1 MLLMEKLLL
10 KKQSK
15 IKMTMYNMDLDK
27 VIHKINSKGAIN
39 VGLQFPEG
47 LKMQAIN
54 IAREIEA
61 QTDATVII
69 SGDPCFG
76 ACDVSDYKMKGSVDL
91 IVHYGHTPLPLKYEV
106 PTLFIESFSDIDV
119 KKDLKK
125 SLEHLKDYYKIGLVT
140 TTQHLHIL
148 NEIKDYLEDNGK
160 EVVLGSSKSTRKGQV
175 LGCNFS
181 SIKDLD
187 VEIFLFIGSGN
198 FHPLGIHLFTKTPVL
213 ALDPYNNEIREMDE
227 YADRVLRIRFAR
239 IVKASKAKKWGVIV
253 SSKEG
258 QYRMKLAKKIKK
270 TLEDE
275 GMEAYILLIDNI
287 NPDIL
292 LPYLE
297 LDAFVVSA
305 CPRIAVDDAQMYNK
319 PLITPQELEIVL
331 NKREWENYQL
341 DEILFHERYK

>member
-1 MLLMEKLLL
+1 
-10 KKQSK
+10 
-15 IKMTMYNMDLDK
+15 MDLDK
-27 VIHKINSKGAIN
+27 VIRKINSKN
-39 VGLQFPEG
+39 VETVGLQFPEG
-47 LKMQAIN
+47 LKMQATK
-54 IAREIEA
+54 IARKIEEE
-61 QTDATVII
+61 TESTVII

-106 PTLFIESFSDIDV
+106 PTIFVEAFANIDI
-119 KKDLKK
+119 KENLKQC
-125 SLEHLKDYYKIGLVT
+125 LDALKDYSRIALVT
-140 TTQHLHIL
+140 TTQHLHLL

-181 SIKDLD
+181 SIKNLD
-187 VEIFLFIGSGN
+187 AEIFLFIGSGN
-198 FHPLGIHLFTKTPVL
+198 FHPLGINLFSNTPVL
-213 ALDPYNNEIREMDE
+213 ALDPYNNELRRMDE
-227 YADRVLRIRFAR
+227 YADRILRIRFAR
-239 IVKASKAKKWGVIV
+239 ITKARTAEKWGIIV

-258 QYRMKLAKKIKK
+258 QYRMKLAKEIKK
-270 TLEDE
+270 VLEE
-275 GMEAYILLIDNI
+275 HGMEAYIILMDNVS
-287 NPDIL
+287 PDAL

-305 CPRIAVDDAQMYNK
+305 CPRIAIDDSQMYKK
-319 PLITPQELEIVL
+319 PLLTPQELEIVL

>member
-1 MLLMEKLLL
+1 M
-10 KKQSK
+10 S
-15 IKMTMYNMDLDK
+15 MYNMDLDR
-27 VIHKINSKGAIN
+27 VIRKINSKDAKN

-47 LKMQAIN
+47 LKMQAIK
-54 IAREIEA
+54 IARKIESE
-61 QTDATVII
+61 TDATVII

-106 PTLFIESFSDIDV
+106 PTIFVEAYAKIDL
-119 KKDLKK
+119 KKDLEKC
-125 SLEHLKDYYKIGLVT
+125 LDALKDYSKVALVT
-140 TTQHLHIL
+140 TTQHLHLL
-148 NEIKDYLEDNGK
+148 NEIRDYLEDNGK

-187 VEIFLFIGSGN
+187 AEIFLFIGSGN
-198 FHPLGIHLFTKTPVL
+198 FHPLGINLFSNTPVL
-213 ALDPYNNEIREMDE
+213 ALDPYNNELRRMDE
-227 YADRVLRIRFAR
+227 YADRILRIRFAR
-239 IVKASKAKKWGVIV
+239 ITKARSAEKWGIIV

-258 QYRMKLAKKIKK
+258 QYRMKLAKETKK
-270 TLEDE
+270 LLEE
-275 GMEAYILLIDNI
+275 NGMEAYIILVDNV
-287 NPDIL
+287 NPDVL

-305 CPRIAVDDAQMYNK
+305 CPRIAIDDSQMYKK
-319 PLITPQELEIVL
+319 PLLTPQELEIVL

-341 DEILFHERYK
+341 DEILFHERYQ

>member
-1 MLLMEKLLL
+1 
-10 KKQSK
+10 
-15 IKMTMYNMDLDK
+15 MDLDR
-27 VIHKINSKGAIN
+27 VISKINSKDAKN

-47 LKMQAIN
+47 LKMQAIK
-54 IAREIEA
+54 IARKIESE
-61 QTDATVII
+61 TDATVII

-106 PTLFIESFSDIDV
+106 PTIFVEAFAKIDL
-119 KKDLKK
+119 KKDLEKC
-125 SLEHLKDYYKIGLVT
+125 LDALKDYSKVALVT
-140 TTQHLHIL
+140 TTQHLHLL
-148 NEIKDYLEDNGK
+148 NEIRDYLEDNGK

-187 VEIFLFIGSGN
+187 AEIFLFIGSGN
-198 FHPLGIHLFTKTPVL
+198 FHPLGINLFSNTPVL
-213 ALDPYNNEIREMDE
+213 ALDPYNNELRRMDE
-227 YADRVLRIRFAR
+227 YTDRILRIRFAR
-239 IVKASKAKKWGVIV
+239 ITKARSAEKWGIIV

-258 QYRMKLAKKIKK
+258 QYRMKLAKETKK
-270 TLEDE
+270 LLEE
-275 GMEAYILLIDNI
+275 NGMEAYIILVDNV
-287 NPDIL
+287 NPDVL

-305 CPRIAVDDAQMYNK
+305 CPRIAIDDSQMYKK
-319 PLITPQELEIVL
+319 PLLTPQELEIVL

-341 DEILFHERYK
+341 DEILFHERYQ

>member
-1 MLLMEKLLL
+1 
-10 KKQSK
+10 
-15 IKMTMYNMDLDK
+15 MDLDR
-27 VIHKINSKGAIN
+27 VISKINSKDVKN

-47 LKMQAIN
+47 LKMQAIK
-54 IAREIEA
+54 IARKIESE
-61 QTDATVII
+61 TDATVII

-106 PTLFIESFSDIDV
+106 PTIFVEAFAKIDL
-119 KKDLKK
+119 KKDLEKC
-125 SLEHLKDYYKIGLVT
+125 LDALKDYSKVALVT
-140 TTQHLHIL
+140 TTQHLHLL
-148 NEIKDYLEDNGK
+148 NEIRDYLEDNGK

-187 VEIFLFIGSGN
+187 AEIFLFIGSGN
-198 FHPLGIHLFTKTPVL
+198 FHPLGINLFSNTPVL
-213 ALDPYNNEIREMDE
+213 ALDPYNNELRRMDE
-227 YADRVLRIRFAR
+227 YADRILRIRFAR
-239 IVKASKAKKWGVIV
+239 ITKARSAEKWGIIV

-258 QYRMKLAKKIKK
+258 QYRMKLAKETKK
-270 TLEDE
+270 LLEE
-275 GMEAYILLIDNI
+275 NGMEAYIILVDNV
-287 NPDIL
+287 NPDVL

-305 CPRIAVDDAQMYNK
+305 CPRIAIDDSQMYKK
-319 PLITPQELEIVL
+319 PLLTPQELEIVL

-341 DEILFHERYK
+341 DEILFHERYQ

>member
-1 MLLMEKLLL
+1 M
-10 KKQSK
+10 S
-15 IKMTMYNMDLDK
+15 MYEMDTDN
-27 VIHKINSKGAIN
+27 VIRKINKRDAKT

-47 LKMQAIN
+47 LKMQAVK
-54 IAREIEA
+54 IAREIES
-61 QTDATVII
+61 QTEATVII

-106 PTLFIESFSDIDV
+106 PTIFVEAFSKIDV
-119 KKDLKK
+119 KKN
-125 SLEHLKDYYKIGLVT
+125 LEKCLEALKDYSKISLVT
-140 TTQHLHIL
+140 TTQHLHLL

-160 EVVLGSSKSTRKGQV
+160 EVVLGSSPSTRKGQV

-187 VEIFLFIGSGN
+187 AEIFLFIGSGN
-198 FHPLGIHLFTKTPVL
+198 FHPLGIYLFTKTPVL
-213 ALDPYNNEIREMDE
+213 ALDPYNNELREMHD
-227 YADRVLRIRFAR
+227 YADRILRIRFAR
-239 IVKASKAKKWGVIV
+239 ITKAKSAKKWGILV

-258 QYRMKLAKKIKK
+258 QYRMALAKQTKK
-270 TLEDE
+270 LLEDS
-275 GMEAYILLIDNI
+275 GMEAYIILVDNV

-297 LDAFVVSA
+297 LDAFIVSA
-305 CPRIAVDDAQMYNK
+305 CPRIAIDDSQMYKK
-319 PLITPQELEIVL
+319 PLLTPQELEIVL

>member
-1 MLLMEKLLL
+1 
-10 KKQSK
+10 
-15 IKMTMYNMDLDK
+15 MDLDR
-27 VIHKINSKGAIN
+27 VIRKINSKDAKN

-47 LKMQAIN
+47 LKMQAIK
-54 IAREIEA
+54 IARKIESE
-61 QTDATVII
+61 TDATVII

-106 PTLFIESFSDIDV
+106 PTIFVEAFAKIDL
-119 KKDLKK
+119 KKDLEKC
-125 SLEHLKDYYKIGLVT
+125 LDALKDYSKVALVT
-140 TTQHLHIL
+140 TTQHLHLL
-148 NEIKDYLEDNGK
+148 NEIRDYLEDNGK

-187 VEIFLFIGSGN
+187 AEIFLFIGSGN
-198 FHPLGIHLFTKTPVL
+198 FHPLGINLFSNTPVL
-213 ALDPYNNEIREMDE
+213 ALDPYNNELRRMDE
-227 YADRVLRIRFAR
+227 YTDRILRIRFAR
-239 IVKASKAKKWGVIV
+239 ITKARSAEKWGIIV

-258 QYRMKLAKKIKK
+258 QYRMKLAKETKK
-270 TLEDE
+270 LLEE
-275 GMEAYILLIDNI
+275 NGMEAYIILVDNV
-287 NPDIL
+287 NPDVL

-305 CPRIAVDDAQMYNK
+305 CPRIAIDDSQMYKK
-319 PLITPQELEIVL
+319 PLLTPQELEIVL

-341 DEILFHERYK
+341 DEILFHERYQ

>member
-1 MLLMEKLLL
+1 M
-10 KKQSK
+10 S
-15 IKMTMYNMDLDK
+15 MYNMDLDK
-27 VIHKINSKGAIN
+27 VIRKINKKGAMN

-47 LKMQAIN
+47 LKMQAVK
-54 IAREIEA
+54 IAREIEN

-76 ACDVSDYKMKGSVDL
+76 ACDVSDGKMKESVDL

-106 PTLFIESFSDIDV
+106 PTLFIEAFSNIDV

-125 SLEHLKDYYKIGLVT
+125 CLDELKSYSRVSLVT
-140 TTQHLHIL
+140 TTQHLHLL

-160 EVVLGSSKSTRKGQV
+160 EVVLGSSPSTRKGQV

-181 SIKDLD
+181 SIKNLD
-187 VEIFLFIGSGN
+187 AEVFLFIGSGN
-198 FHPLGIHLFTKTPVL
+198 FHPLGIYLFTKTPVI
-213 ALDPYNNEIREMDE
+213 ALDPYNNEIREMHD
-227 YADRVLRIRFAR
+227 YADRILRIRFAR
-239 IVKASKAKKWGVIV
+239 ITKAKSAKKWGILV

-258 QYRMKLAKKIKK
+258 QYRMALAKETKK
-270 TLEDE
+270 LLEE
-275 GMEAYILLIDNI
+275 KGMEAYIILVDNV

-292 LPYLE
+292 LPYME

-305 CPRIAVDDAQMYNK
+305 CPRIAIDDSQMYKK
-319 PLITPQELEIVL
+319 PLLTPQELEIVL

>member
-1 MLLMEKLLL
+1 
-10 KKQSK
+10 
-15 IKMTMYNMDLDK
+15 MDLDR
-27 VIHKINSKGAIN
+27 VIRKINSKDAKN

-47 LKMQAIN
+47 LKMQAIK
-54 IAREIEA
+54 IARKIESE
-61 QTDATVII
+61 TDATVII

-106 PTLFIESFSDIDV
+106 PTIFVEAYAKIDL
-119 KKDLKK
+119 KKDLEKC
-125 SLEHLKDYYKIGLVT
+125 LDALKDYSKVALVT
-140 TTQHLHIL
+140 TTQHLHLL
-148 NEIKDYLEDNGK
+148 NEIRDYLEDNGK

-187 VEIFLFIGSGN
+187 AEIFLFIGSGN
-198 FHPLGIHLFTKTPVL
+198 FHPLGINLFSNTPVL
-213 ALDPYNNEIREMDE
+213 ALDPYNNELRRMDE
-227 YADRVLRIRFAR
+227 YADRILRIRFAR
-239 IVKASKAKKWGVIV
+239 ITKARSAEKWGIIV

-258 QYRMKLAKKIKK
+258 QYRMKLAKETKK
-270 TLEDE
+270 LLEE
-275 GMEAYILLIDNI
+275 NGMEAYIILVDNV
-287 NPDIL
+287 NPDVL

-305 CPRIAVDDAQMYNK
+305 CPRIAIDDSQMYKK
-319 PLITPQELEIVL
+319 PLLTPQELEIVL

-341 DEILFHERYK
+341 DEILFHERYQ